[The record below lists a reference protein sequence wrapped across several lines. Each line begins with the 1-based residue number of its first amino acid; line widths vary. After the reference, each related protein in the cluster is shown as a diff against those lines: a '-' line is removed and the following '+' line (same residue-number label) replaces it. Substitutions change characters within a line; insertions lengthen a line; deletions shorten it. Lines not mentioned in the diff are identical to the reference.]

1 MRQFIQYVWLV
12 VLVGG
17 LTGCSLPYY
26 WQAAEGQLELLR
38 KRVPIE
44 KVLGDPSEDQPLQE
58 KLKLVPEI
66 RQFAVMDL
74 GLPDNSSYKSYA
86 DLQRAYVVWNVV
98 AAGEFSVDPVQWCFP
113 FAGCF
118 AYRGFFDE
126 GNARNFAEKLDS
138 RGLDTYVVGSPA
150 YSTLGYF
157 ADPVLNTMLFRG
169 EEYLVGIL
177 FHELAHQRLYI
188 KDDSELSEAFATA
201 IEEYGT
207 QRWFEARHNQQA
219 LTLYRGKLLR
229 RTQFAQLILEQQGR
243 LREIF
248 SEGALTESMGIAKAD
263 AYDVIKNEYQTLKHQ
278 WDGAS
283 DYDNWFSG
291 PLNNAKLA
299 SVSTYRRWVPGLLWY
314 LTLNGLPAF
323 YAEMEALSELT
334 WDDRRLRLESWL
346 ASALSD
352 PRSGAAERTVAGDGF
367 LD

>member
-38 KRVPIE
+38 KKVPIE

-66 RQFAVMDL
+66 RQFAVTDL

-98 AAGEFSVDPVQWCFP
+98 AAGKFSVDPVQWCFP
-113 FAGCF
+113 FAGCV

-169 EEYLVGIL
+169 EEYLVSIL

-207 QRWFEARHNQQA
+207 QRWFEARRNQQA
-219 LTLYRGKLLR
+219 LALYREKLLR
-229 RTQFAQLILEQQGR
+229 RTQFAQLILKQQGR

-248 SEGALTESMGIAKAD
+248 SETALPESMDIAKAN
-263 AYDVIKNEYQTLKHQ
+263 AYDVMKDEYQTLKHQ
-278 WDGAS
+278 WGGAS
-283 DYDNWFSG
+283 GYDNWFSG
-291 PLNNAKLA
+291 PLSNAKLA
-299 SVSTYRRWVPGLLWY
+299 SVSTYRRWVSGLLWY

-323 YAEMEALSELT
+323 YAEMEALSRLT
-334 WDDRRLRLESWL
+334 WDGRRLRLESWL
-346 ASALSD
+346 TSALSD
-352 PRSGAAERTVAGDGF
+352 PRSGAAERAVAGDDS